1 MKNLINE
8 LFEFENLLKV
18 SLKTKSK
25 VKLGSNKYKGKEIL
39 SLLNQNNKRSI
50 ICPMAK
56 ITKNPITVAPIYHHH
71 PESDNPQE
79 IAEQED
85 KNLLFQSTTM
95 QTN

>member
-1 MKNLINE
+1 
-8 LFEFENLLKV
+8 
-18 SLKTKSK
+18 
-25 VKLGSNKYKGKEIL
+25 
-39 SLLNQNNKRSI
+39 
-50 ICPMAK
+50 MAK